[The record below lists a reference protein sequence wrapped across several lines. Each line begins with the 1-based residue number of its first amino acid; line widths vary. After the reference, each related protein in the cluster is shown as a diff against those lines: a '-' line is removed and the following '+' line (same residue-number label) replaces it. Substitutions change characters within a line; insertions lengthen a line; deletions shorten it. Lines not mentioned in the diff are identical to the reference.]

1 MTWLSN
7 GLDQRER
14 ESGREI
20 NTQPSTRYILIIP
33 SWYWQ
38 IEKRYLDGI
47 LSLLN
52 GPFYVILLL
61 LINLSYVQDLCKI
74 LMKNVYS
81 SIPPLLIYKKKE
93 KKKNN

>member
-14 ESGREI
+14 AGERLIRSHR
-20 NTQPSTRYILIIP
+20 QDIIP

-61 LINLSYVQDLCKI
+61 INLSYVQDLCKI

-81 SIPPLLIYKKKE
+81 SIPLLLIYKKKE